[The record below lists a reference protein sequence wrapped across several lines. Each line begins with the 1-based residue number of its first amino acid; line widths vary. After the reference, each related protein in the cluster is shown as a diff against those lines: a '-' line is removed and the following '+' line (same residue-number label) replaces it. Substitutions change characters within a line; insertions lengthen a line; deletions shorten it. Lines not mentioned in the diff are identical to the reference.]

1 MCICTRAY
9 AYIHICMC
17 VYICTHTHTS
27 PLPCKAMGN
36 LIQEKTFARVALQRK
51 FKQNIFLHSS
61 VNWREGAETGVLVR
75 FKKESIFTALFN
87 LIYFR
92 LDNFQVENLIMFRQ
106 LFRYYIIFRYF
117 RVFPNP

>member
-1 MCICTRAY
+1 MCICTHAY

-17 VYICTHTHTS
+17 IYTHTHTHTHTS
-27 PLPCKAMGN
+27 PLPCKVMGN

-51 FKQNIFLHSS
+51 FKQSIFLNSS
-61 VNWREGAETGVLVR
+61 VNWREGTETGVLIR

-92 LDNFQVENLIMFRQ
+92 LDNFQVENLIMFR
-106 LFRYYIIFRYF
+106 
-117 RVFPNP
+117 